1 MIVFDGAYLLSVR
14 GITKMQ
20 AFPSKKKKK
29 RCKLRPFERKKKYML
44 RAIFAKM
51 FRTIEHFSFA
61 IHIQDKNIGQGSV
74 F

>member
-1 MIVFDGAYLLSVR
+1 
-14 GITKMQ
+14 MQ
-20 AFPSKKKKK
+20 ASPKKKKKK